1 MPNLQS
7 LKPAV
12 YSLNRRYFF
21 TIYKKPRNI
30 KIVMECVTSVVNT
43 SQLPDT
49 CPVLEAFLPS
59 IFTSKCFN
67 EEGLEFFEEV
77 KKTELGHLFE
87 HIMLEYICQEKVA
100 LGASRFSVSGFTD
113 WNWKR
118 DSFGTFNITI
128 KVGRRDFSV
137 FMSALERSIELLE
150 VILSGSV
157 ITKKKQMAF
166 I

>member
-7 LKPAV
+7 FKPAI
-12 YSLNRRYFF
+12 YSLNKRYFF

-49 CPVLEAFLPS
+49 YSVLEAFLPS

-67 EEGLEFFEEV
+67 DDGLAFCQEV

-87 HIMLEYICQEKVA
+87 HIMLEYICQEKIA

-113 WNWKR
+113 WNWRR
-118 DSFGTFNITI
+118 DSFGTFNIII
-128 KVGRRDFSV
+128 KVGKSDYNA
-137 FMSALERSIELLE
+137 FMRALERSIELLD
-150 VILSGSV
+150 VILSGLV
-157 ITKKKQMAF
+157 IKKKKQMVF
-166 I
+166 T